1 MTDAVDQVPQ
11 NVQDAIARNVI
22 RGDKW
27 LIVNMDVIP
36 PVVVK
41 HGNFTHADWLTAFQA
56 MKSNAENAT

>member
-1 MTDAVDQVPQ
+1 MTDVVSQIPQ

-22 RGDKW
+22 RGDRW

-41 HGNFTHADWLTAFQA
+41 HGNFTHADWLAAFQA

>member
-1 MTDAVDQVPQ
+1 MTDVVSQIPQ

-22 RGDKW
+22 RGDRW
-27 LIVNMDVIP
+27 LIVSMDVIP

-41 HGNFTHADWLTAFQA
+41 HGNFTHADWLAAFQA

>member
-1 MTDAVDQVPQ
+1 MTGVVSQIPQ

-22 RGDKW
+22 RGDRW

-41 HGNFTHADWLTAFQA
+41 HGNFTHADWLAAFQA

>member
-1 MTDAVDQVPQ
+1 MTNVIDQVPQ
-11 NVQDAIARNVI
+11 NVQNAISRNI
-22 RGDKW
+22 LSGDKW